1 MFASFQVSS
10 VWPSHSRALGAF
22 QGAASGTSPA
32 ISFNAA
38 SATAMSA
45 MAAFSAGGIAPV

>member
-10 VWPSHSRALGAF
+10 VCPSHSRALGAF

-32 ISFNAA
+32 ISFKAPR
-38 SATAMSA
+38 ATAMSA
-45 MAAFSAGGIAPV
+45 IAGVSAGGIAPV